1 MGGVKGYVVERQF
14 AVLQYVENAFGY
26 LFPVRAAEVEEG
38 NAERVGLVLHL
49 PAAGMEAHKVACL
62 LCLVVK
68 VRVFVPFFLLVG
80 FLLVPHKGLHA
91 VGAVIVNDFM
101 GDDKSQLRLVLQL
114 CHKSRIDEYHALG
127 GGESIDNGAGDGVE
141 T

>member
-1 MGGVKGYVVERQF
+1 
-14 AVLQYVENAFGY
+14 
-26 LFPVRAAEVEEG
+26 
-38 NAERVGLVLHL
+38 
-49 PAAGMEAHKVACL
+49 MEAHKVACL
-62 LCLVVK
+62 LCLVIK
-68 VRVFVPFFLLVG
+68 VRVFVAFLLLVG

-114 CHKSRIDEYHALG
+114 CHEPSIDEYHALG